1 MLKLVKKDLLAA
13 RWFLLTE
20 WALFVIYVMQ
30 PFIGSQFIIILG
42 GILALSNVYQILF
55 IEDRNKTE
63 ILYLS
68 LPIKRSTIVGA
79 RFLLGFFHS
88 LGALIVFGLI
98 ALINAVFRLHTSGPV
113 QTSLLSIEAVV
124 LLLIMSS
131 HFLSLFL
138 VFVYRSGF
146 SRGTVSFIL
155 YGTLLAVSGIS
166 VLSLV
171 PLDADSMKNSGG
183 FLLASLGTLRRALGT
198 PLFLLAAALLTV
210 VPFLVSLSLSK
221 RFYARREF

>member
-1 MLKLVKKDLLAA
+1 MLKLIRKDWLAA
-13 RWFLLTE
+13 RWFLLAE
-20 WALFVIYVMQ
+20 WTIFVLYVLQ

-42 GILALSNVYQILF
+42 SFLALSNVYQILF
-55 IEDRNKTE
+55 LEDRNKTE

-98 ALINAVFRLHTSGPV
+98 AVINSVFRTQTSGPDRL
-113 QTSLLSIEAVV
+113 SLLSVEAVV

-138 VFVYRSGF
+138 VFVHRSGF
-146 SRGTVSFIL
+146 SRGTVSFVL
-155 YGTLLAVSGIS
+155 YGTLLAISGIS
-166 VLSLV
+166 LLSLV
-171 PLDADSMKNSGG
+171 PLDADSTKNPGG

-198 PLFLLAAALLTV
+198 PLFLLAAAFLAI
-210 VPFLVSLSLSK
+210 VPFLVSLSLSR